1 MTARGPRVVLLL
13 GLLCAVTAAAAQT
26 DAKTP
31 GLIRIVVPFSPGGS
45 NDVVARAIAPV
56 LAKRLGNTVIVDN
69 RPGAAGV
76 VGADSVAKAPRDASA
91 ILLTSST
98 FLTTAATQSRVPYDP
113 IAAFAPVAMVAQG
126 PLLVAVPSSA
136 SFKSVR
142 DLLAAARAR
151 PGALNYGSAGV
162 GSAGQMATELLN
174 AAANIQITHVP
185 YKGAAEALI
194 DLASGR
200 IDLMISNYSSLVPQL
215 KSGRVTGIAVTS
227 QQPSPAF
234 PELPPLAATVPGYAI
249 EIWVGVL
256 APAGTPAP
264 LIQRLN
270 REINEIALS
279 TELRAFLEPD
289 GATASPM
296 SPAAFAARITEDLA
310 QWKRIASERKITV
323 D

>member
-1 MTARGPRVVLLL
+1 MTGRGSPAPCAPSSLPTRTARCTAGPHRGVRRTCWAGERIRLSADNAMTARGPRVVLLL

-76 VGADSVAKAPRDASA
+76 VRADSVAQAPRDASA
-91 ILLTSST
+91 VLLTSST
-98 FLTTAATQSRVPYDP
+98 SLTTAATQSRVPYDP

-126 PLLVAVPSSA
+126 PLLVAIPSSA

-174 AAANIQITHVP
+174 AAAN
-185 YKGAAEALI
+185 
-194 DLASGR
+194 
-200 IDLMISNYSSLVPQL
+200 
-215 KSGRVTGIAVTS
+215 
-227 QQPSPAF
+227 
-234 PELPPLAATVPGYAI
+234 
-249 EIWVGVL
+249 
-256 APAGTPAP
+256 
-264 LIQRLN
+264 
-270 REINEIALS
+270 
-279 TELRAFLEPD
+279 
-289 GATASPM
+289 
-296 SPAAFAARITEDLA
+296 
-310 QWKRIASERKITV
+310 
-323 D
+323 